1 MDEHTRRVIDEII
14 EQGRRQARERK
25 AQRLQDRAGPDYGGL
40 FEPAHSSNDSE
51 LLPDWTELKVGEIAD
66 WIGQQNQRT
75 PPVIFKLEFDA
86 PRVLLDSYMPPA
98 FRADGMRLQH
108 RTDSGT
114 VELRLPKPRGYAA
127 RAESASVEA
136 ALSLA
141 GRIDEGRRFAS
152 APFEATEV
160 IRADVRSFLPEQELP
175 IVGPGGRVTLYDMG
189 DHIQADVIVRNRAS
203 AVKSRWREPPEV
215 SEALRA
221 KLAEQGPSRDIAKIY
236 ATLGYFELS
245 KYEAQRWLRPVFLLF
260 VERIL
265 VEDARVQ
272 WQSTLAEPATTSA
285 EVPLD
290 EGLGSW
296 I

>member
-1 MDEHTRRVIDEII
+1 
-14 EQGRRQARERK
+14 
-25 AQRLQDRAGPDYGGL
+25 
-40 FEPAHSSNDSE
+40 
-51 LLPDWTELKVGEIAD
+51 
-66 WIGQQNQRT
+66 
-75 PPVIFKLEFDA
+75 
-86 PRVLLDSYMPPA
+86 
-98 FRADGMRLQH
+98 
-108 RTDSGT
+108 
-114 VELRLPKPRGYAA
+114 
-127 RAESASVEA
+127 
-136 ALSLA
+136 
-141 GRIDEGRRFAS
+141 
-152 APFEATEV
+152 
-160 IRADVRSFLPEQELP
+160 
-175 IVGPGGRVTLYDMG
+175 
-189 DHIQADVIVRNRAS
+189 
-203 AVKSRWREPPEV
+203 VKSRWREPPEV